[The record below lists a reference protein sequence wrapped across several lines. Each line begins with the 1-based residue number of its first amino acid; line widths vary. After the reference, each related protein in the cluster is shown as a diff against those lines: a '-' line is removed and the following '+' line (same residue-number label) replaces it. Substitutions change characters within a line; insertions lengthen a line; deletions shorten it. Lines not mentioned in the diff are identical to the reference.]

1 MKHKLKFG
9 GVVLAFSV
17 ISGVILSVLAIFS
30 LILAPI
36 GGAIDN
42 HFADEELPLG
52 IGIGLALVVVGLILI
67 LIAVLTFISGAKSRF
82 KKGWN
87 IYLIIIGILG
97 TFTGVSIFYENKNL
111 FILIA
116 AIPFAFLSIFS
127 ILNMSFKKIIIV
139 NQEPSFQNTF
149 PQKQTNVNLSTIKTL
164 ESRIDELN
172 DLLNR
177 GYINDDEY
185 NKLKEKAFEDYK

>member
-177 GYINDDEY
+177 DILMMMNIIN
-185 NKLKEKAFEDYK
+185 